1 MARPREFERDDALQ
15 QAIRVFCDK
24 GYAAAS
30 TDELMRAMRISRQS
44 MYNTFGDKRQLYM
57 EALRRYHAD
66 SVSDLIRRLGK
77 AASPLAGLES
87 ALLAFASRPE
97 FEGTVGCMGVNAI
110 CEFGRTEPEIAL
122 LGEASAHTLIS
133 ALERSLREA
142 RSQGEVDP
150 AMDERL
156 AARFLLSTLSGMK
169 ISAKA
174 GATPQDLR
182 DIAHFALRSLRASAN
197 QSATGPGLAGG
208 SGK

>member
-66 SVSDLIRRLGK
+66 SVSDLIHRLGE
-77 AASPLAGLES
+77 AASALAGLEN

-97 FEGTVGCMGVNAI
+97 FEGTTGCMGVNAI
-110 CEFGRTEPEIAL
+110 CEFGHTEPEIAL
-122 LGEASAHTLIS
+122 LGEASANTLMS
-133 ALERSLREA
+133 ALERTLRDA
-142 RSQGEVDP
+142 RLQGEVDP
-150 AMDERL
+150 LVDDKL
-156 AARFLLSTLSGMK
+156 AARYLLSTLSGMK

-182 DIAHFALRSLRASAN
+182 DIAHFALRSLRASTDHSTAE
-197 QSATGPGLAGG
+197 SVGA
-208 SGK
+208 